1 MQAYSMD
8 LRIRVLEAA
17 AAGEA
22 TGELSERFSVSPAW
36 VRRLRQR
43 HRQTGE
49 VGPRLRRPPRTSK
62 LAHCHPRIHELL
74 AVTPDMTLAELRDEL
89 QVKVALSTLWL
100 AVRSLGYTFKKT
112 TAAKLT
118 GSRAC

>member
-1 MQAYSMD
+1 
-8 LRIRVLEAA
+8 
-17 AAGEA
+17 
-22 TGELSERFSVSPAW
+22 
-36 VRRLRQR
+36 
-43 HRQTGE
+43 
-49 VGPRLRRPPRTSK
+49 
-62 LAHCHPRIHELL
+62 
-74 AVTPDMTLAELRDEL
+74 MTLAELRDEL

>member
-1 MQAYSMD
+1 MQAYSMA

-17 AAGEA
+17 AAGET

-49 VGPRLRRPPRTSK
+49 VGPASAVRPAPPSWPTATPASMNFLPSPRT
-62 LAHCHPRIHELL
+62 
-74 AVTPDMTLAELRDEL
+74 
-89 QVKVALSTLWL
+89 
-100 AVRSLGYTFKKT
+100 
-112 TAAKLT
+112 
-118 GSRAC
+118 